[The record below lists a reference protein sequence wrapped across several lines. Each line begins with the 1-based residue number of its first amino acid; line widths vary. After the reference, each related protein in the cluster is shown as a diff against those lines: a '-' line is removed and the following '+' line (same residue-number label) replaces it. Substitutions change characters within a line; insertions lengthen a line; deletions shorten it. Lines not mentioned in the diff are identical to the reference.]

1 MHLVL
6 SGEGNSDLGKISY
19 ASTEFIPA
27 SMYYLIDKI
36 IEQKLSYSFYET
48 CPDSITFIP
57 KIKLGEIAKELKKG
71 KKLKIP
77 HTGKKS
83 KKETAYFLV
92 NAITLAYIAKEKSEK
107 LADEVIAILFRDSDG
122 TCSTSKGM
130 WEDKVISIENG
141 FKLGNFTKGIAMV
154 PKPKSEAWLLCALKK
169 TPYINCNTLENRSGN
184 DNSENPLK
192 EELEA
197 LSIEYSEIN
206 EMIKNGSI
214 DITKIDM
221 SSFKAFYTKLNALL

>member
-1 MHLVL
+1 VHLVL
-6 SGEGNSDLGKISY
+6 SGEGNSDLGLFCSY
-19 ASTEFIPA
+19 EHEFIA
-27 SMYYLIDKI
+27 GSMYYVVDKI
-36 IEQKLSYSFYET
+36 IEEKLSYSFYET
-48 CPDSITFIP
+48 CPASITFIP
-57 KIKLGEIAKELKKG
+57 KKKLGEITKELKKG

-92 NAITLAYIAKEKSEK
+92 NAITLAYIAKEKSEE
-107 LADEVIAILFRDSDG
+107 LADEVIAVLFRDSDG

-141 FKLGNFTKGIAMV
+141 FKIENFTKGIAMV

-169 TPYINCNTLENRSGN
+169 TPYVNCNILENRSGN
-184 DNSENPLK
+184 DSSPNSLK
-192 EELEA
+192 NELEI
-197 LSIEYSEIN
+197 LGIDNSQIN
-206 EMIKNGSI
+206 KMIKDGSI